1 MNDKTREIIS
11 AQLNLISCLYGIE
24 DKEAGEKMNIEYKTI
39 LRGLKKLNTRELEA
53 LNTVVETIKN
63 QNK

>member
-24 DKEAGEKMNIEYKTI
+24 NKEEGEKMDVEYKTI
-39 LRGLKKLNTRELEA
+39 LGGLKKLTTRELEA
-53 LNTVVETIKN
+53 LNNVITAIK
-63 QNK
+63 KG